1 MNKATTYN
9 LPSVVVI
16 GCRLVL
22 LAIPSWSCLPGII
35 CVRILNRLT
44 RCTVLTPLPLNF
56 CHIPNGIPLA
66 EQTYHFPYSAI
77 FNPIVKRLQHQPSCQ
92 SIPRK
97 MVSILDEASIRTR
110 AIWSTRP
117 PSAAVTRGRRVRS
130 RDCRPFSLSVSE
142 VTY

>member
-66 EQTYHFPYSAI
+66 EQTNNFPIFGFHLFCRFYRAYLASEFSTFIYRFLPDSNRNEILSRSNCAQLESVAI
-77 FNPIVKRLQHQPSCQ
+77 IIGAKRDGCSSSSNKVSC
-92 SIPRK
+92 S
-97 MVSILDEASIRTR
+97 
-110 AIWSTRP
+110 
-117 PSAAVTRGRRVRS
+117 
-130 RDCRPFSLSVSE
+130 F
-142 VTY
+142 